1 MKRSA
6 AAQIQHNFDPTKVL
20 YLTGDVNYST
30 LHLVNG
36 ERILS
41 SRTLKW
47 YNSRWP
53 DFIRIHKG
61 YLVNPQHIRNC
72 VQLSPIVAYL
82 IMRNGVSLSIG
93 RRRIVEVV
101 NLLEPNPTQSAS

>member
-6 AAQIQHNFDPTKVL
+6 AAQIQHNFDPAKVL
-20 YLTGDVNYST
+20 YLTGDVNYCT
-30 LHLVNG
+30 VHLING
-36 ERILS
+36 DRILS

-61 YLVNPQHIRNC
+61 YLVNPQHIHNW
-72 VQLSPIVAYL
+72 VQISPIAAYL
-82 IMRNGVSLSIG
+82 IMRNGASLSIG
-93 RRRIVEVV
+93 RRRIVEIV
-101 NLLEPNPTQSAS
+101 NLLELNPAQSAL

>member
-1 MKRSA
+1 MKRSS
-6 AAQIQHNFDPTKVL
+6 AAQIQHNFDPANVL
-20 YLTGDVNYST
+20 YLTGDVNYCT
-30 LHLVNG
+30 LHLLNG

-61 YLVNPQHIRNC
+61 YLVNPQHIHSC

-93 RRRIVEVV
+93 RRRIIEVM
-101 NLLEPNPTQSAS
+101 NLLELNSVQSAS